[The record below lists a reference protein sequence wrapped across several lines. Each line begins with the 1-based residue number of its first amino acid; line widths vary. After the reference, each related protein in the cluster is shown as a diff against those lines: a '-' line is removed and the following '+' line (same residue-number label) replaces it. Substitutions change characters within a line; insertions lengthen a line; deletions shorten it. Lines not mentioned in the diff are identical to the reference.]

1 MTLIAGILSRNNQPL
16 PDSACARIRQS
27 ISRNPADEIKVFR
40 DHSTFFAKVDV
51 GAFGEPGF
59 IVDQSGALSLMA
71 GEPLLANREAASVS
85 NRQHDMAVVHDQC
98 LKGNWDVLR
107 EADGTFCM
115 VHYQPQTGALSLMA
129 DKLGVRPLYFWAHN
143 DVIVFASALR
153 ILEELPLVPKQMDL
167 RAVTELVGLGAPLAD
182 RTPYAGISLLRA
194 GEIVRITNETISRR
208 RYWRWD
214 EIATSSDSEAVRL
227 ETVYD
232 RFQTAVDRRIRNDRA
247 TTAYLSGGLDSRC
260 VVAALRPERARVHTF
275 NFARPGTQ
283 DYCFGNDFAEAIGS
297 IHESLPKEL
306 GDSVPDY
313 SSLMAKALKES
324 QSFRQSPPERP
335 RVVWSGEGGSV
346 LLGLVHIS
354 KSIVELMRTGNI
366 EGAIEEYLQR
376 EHIHVPR
383 QLFRPQILEN
393 ICQVIKRGIHEEL
406 SQLHAEDAGR
416 NFYLFLMHNDQRRK
430 LMNHFEDIDLHRL
443 EFQLPFFDGQFLE
456 SVIATPF
463 DVCLQHKF
471 YVKWLSRFTPE
482 VTAVP
487 WQAYPGHEPCPL
499 ETPIGL
505 AYQWNESYQA
515 NENASIKRWAL
526 RQALELLGSVDFPN
540 QILSKRNLRLAAL
553 IHLTGWRDYQYA
565 IEAAQTYHS
574 YAKKCGG
581 EFTFSFS

>member
-16 PDSACARIRQS
+16 PDSACARLSQS
-27 ISRNPADEIKVFR
+27 ISRNPADEVKVFK
-40 DHSTFFAKVDV
+40 DHSSFFAKVDV
-51 GAFGEPGF
+51 GTFGEPGF

-71 GEPLLANREAASVS
+71 GEPLLANREAATVS
-85 NRQHDMAVVHDQC
+85 NRQHDLAVVHDQC

-115 VHYQPQTGALSLMA
+115 VHYEPQTRSLSLMA
-129 DKLGVRPLYFWAHN
+129 DKLGIRPLYFWADD

-182 RTPYAGISLLRA
+182 RTPYSGISLLRA

-214 EIATSSDSEAVRL
+214 EIATSSDTEAVRL
-227 ETVYD
+227 ETVYN

-260 VVAALRPERARVHTF
+260 VVSTLRPEHARVHTF

-283 DYCFGNDFAEAIGS
+283 DYCFGNDFAERIGS
-297 IHESLPKEL
+297 IHESLPKER

-324 QSFRQSPPERP
+324 ESFSQSPPERP
-335 RVVWSGEGGSV
+335 QVVWSGEGGSV

-354 KSIVELMRTGNI
+354 ETILELMRAGNI
-366 EGAIEEYLQR
+366 DGAIEEFLQR
-376 EHIHVPR
+376 ENIHVPPK
-383 QLFRPQILEN
+383 LFRSQILEN
-393 ICQVIKRGIHEEL
+393 ISMVIKQGIREEL
-406 SQLHAEDAGR
+406 DQLHAKDAGR

-430 LMNHFEDIDLHRL
+430 LMSHFENIDLHRL
-443 EFQLPFFDGQFLE
+443 EFQLPFFDGGLLT
-456 SVIATPF
+456 SVMATPL
-463 DVCLQHKF
+463 DWCLKHRL
-471 YVKWLSRFTPE
+471 YSKWLLLFPAA
-482 VTAVP
+482 VTSVP

-499 ETPIGL
+499 PVPAEL
-505 AYQWNESYQA
+505 AYQWDDSYRAEEDASQKQRVIEQA
-515 NENASIKRWAL
+515 S
-526 RQALELLGSVDFPN
+526 ELLRASDFPN
-540 QILSKRNLRLAAL
+540 RILNKRKLRLAAW
-553 IHLTGWRDYQYA
+553 IHSRGWRDYRYA
-565 IEAAQTYHS
+565 IEAAQTYHL

-581 EFTFSFS
+581 EFVFSTR

>member
-1 MTLIAGILSRNNQPL
+1 MTLIAGILSRNNKPL
-16 PDSACARIRQS
+16 PDSACARLSQS
-27 ISRNPADEIKVFR
+27 ISRNPADEVKVFK
-40 DHSTFFAKVDV
+40 DHSSFFAKVDV

-59 IVDQSGALSLMA
+59 IVDQSGGLSLMA
-71 GEPLLANREAASVS
+71 GEPLLANRAAPSVS
-85 NRQHDMAVVHDQC
+85 NRQNDLAAVHDQC

-115 VHYQPQTGALSLMA
+115 VHYEPQTLSLSLMA
-129 DKLGVRPLYFWAHN
+129 DKLGIRPLYFWA
-143 DVIVFASALR
+143 DDSVIVFASALR

-208 RYWRWD
+208 CYWRWD

-232 RFQTAVDRRIRNDRA
+232 CFQTAVDRRIRNDRA

-260 VVAALRPERARVHTF
+260 VVAALRPERAVVHTF

-283 DYCFGNDFAEAIGS
+283 DYCFGNDFAERIGS
-297 IHESLPKEL
+297 IHESLPKER

-313 SSLMAKALKES
+313 SSLMAKALEQSES
-324 QSFRQSPPERP
+324 FSQSPPERP
-335 RVVWSGEGGSV
+335 QVVWSGEGGSV

-354 KSIVELMRTGNI
+354 ETILELMRAGNI
-366 EGAIEEYLQR
+366 DGAIEEFLQR
-376 EHIHVPR
+376 ENIHVPSK
-383 QLFRPQILEN
+383 LFRSQILED
-393 ICQVIKRGIHEEL
+393 ISMVIKQGIREEL
-406 SQLHAEDAGR
+406 DQLHAEDSGR

-430 LMNHFEDIDLHRL
+430 LMGHFENIDLRRL

-463 DVCLQHKF
+463 DLCLRHKF
-471 YVKWLSRFTPE
+471 YVKWLSRFIPE
-482 VTAVP
+482 VTAVS

-499 ETPIGL
+499 ENPIGVE
-505 AYQWNESYQA
+505 YQWNESYQA
-515 NENASIKRWAL
+515 NENASKKRRAM
-526 RQALELLGSVDFPN
+526 RQALELLGSVDFPD

-565 IEAAQTYHS
+565 IEAAQTYHI

-581 EFTFSFS
+581 EFTFSLS